1 MVQGDEAMTDA
12 IEVLRSLFDSDWNI
26 SPKPS
31 ILDIATLD
39 AGEGKRTRLQDH
51 DIIRLFETSH
61 NEAQPE
67 LLFDFVNEHVN
78 ITIDIRTMKGRGRLS
93 ELRDEV
99 RRIIHKYRKGDGSN
113 FDRVIFKTRTD
124 LSDRS
129 KRLFRYT
136 LQAELVTFSIPLPV
150 VS

>member
-1 MVQGDEAMTDA
+1 MADA
-12 IEVLRSLFDSDWNI
+12 IEAIRALLEAQWNV

-31 ILDIATLD
+31 ILDIATLE

-51 DIIRLFETSH
+51 DIIRIFETAH

-67 LLFDFVNEHVN
+67 LLFDFVNIHVN
-78 ITIDIRTMKGRGRLS
+78 LTIDIRTVKGRERLS
-93 ELRDEV
+93 DLRDEV

-113 FDRVIFKTRTD
+113 FDRAIFKTRTD
-124 LSDRS
+124 LSDRN

-136 LQAELVTFSIPLPV
+136 MQAEVVTFAQPLPV
-150 VS
+150 I

>member
-1 MVQGDEAMTDA
+1 MTDA
-12 IEVLRSLFDSDWNI
+12 IEAIRDIIDVNWNV

-51 DIIRLFETSH
+51 DIIRIFETAH

-67 LLFDFVNEHVN
+67 LAFDFVNEHIN
-78 ITIDIRTMKGRGRLS
+78 LTIDIRTVKGRNRLS
-93 ELRDEV
+93 ELRNEV
-99 RRIIHKYRKGDGSN
+99 RRILHLVRKGDN
-113 FDRVIFKTRTD
+113 ATFDRVIFKTRTD

-136 LQAELVTFSIPLPV
+136 MQAECVIFAQPLPTL
-150 VS
+150 

>member
-1 MVQGDEAMTDA
+1 MADA
-12 IEVLRSLFDSDWNI
+12 IATIESLLDSEWNV

-39 AGEGKRTRLQDH
+39 RGEGKRTRLQDH
-51 DIIRLFETSH
+51 DVIRIFETAH

-67 LLFDFVNEHVN
+67 LLFDFVNIHVN
-78 ITIDIRTMKGRGRLS
+78 LTIDVRTMKSRSRLGD
-93 ELRDEV
+93 LRDEV
-99 RRIIHKYRKGDGSN
+99 RRILHKYRKGDGIN
-113 FDRVIFKTRTD
+113 FDRAIFKTRTD

-136 LQAELVTFSIPLPV
+136 MQVEIVTFAQPLPTI
-150 VS
+150 

>member
-1 MVQGDEAMTDA
+1 MVDA
-12 IEVLRSLFDSDWNI
+12 ISAIQSLIDTGWNI

-39 AGEGKRTRLQDH
+39 VGEGKRTRLQDH
-51 DIIRLFETSH
+51 DIIRIFETAH

-78 ITIDIRTMKGRGRLS
+78 LTIDMRTVKGRERLS
-93 ELRDEV
+93 DLRDEV
-99 RRIIHKYRKGDGSN
+99 RRIIHKNRKGDGSN
-113 FDRVIFKTRTD
+113 FDRAIFKTRTD

-136 LQAELVTFSIPLPV
+136 MQVEVVTFAQPLEII
-150 VS
+150 

>member
-1 MVQGDEAMTDA
+1 MTDA
-12 IEVLRSLFDSDWNI
+12 IEHVRAMLDRDWSI

-31 ILDIATLD
+31 ILDIANVEV
-39 AGEGKRTRLQDH
+39 GEGKRARLQDH
-51 DIIRLFETSH
+51 DVIRIFETAH

-67 LLFDFVNEHVN
+67 LFFDFVNEHIN
-78 ITIDIRTMKGRGRLS
+78 LTIDVRTMRSRERLS
-93 ELRDEV
+93 ALRDEV
-99 RRIIHKYRKGDGSN
+99 RRILHKNRKGDGVN
-113 FDRVIFKTRTD
+113 ADRVIFKTRTD

-136 LQAELVTFSIPLPV
+136 IQAEVVKFAQPLPL

>member
-1 MVQGDEAMTDA
+1 MTDGIDA
-12 IEVLRSLFDSDWNI
+12 IVSLLQKDWSV

-51 DIIRLFETSH
+51 DIIRVFETAH

-67 LLFDFVNEHVN
+67 LLFDFVNIHVN
-78 ITIDIRTMKGRGRLS
+78 LTIDMRTVKGRERLGAI
-93 ELRDEV
+93 RDEV
-99 RRIIHKYRKGDGSN
+99 RRILHKYRKGDGSN
-113 FDRVIFKTRTD
+113 FDRAIFKTRTD

-136 LQAELVTFSIPLPV
+136 MQAELVTFAQPLPI

>member
-1 MVQGDEAMTDA
+1 MTDA
-12 IEVLRSLFDSDWNI
+12 IEAIRKLLDQDWNI

-31 ILDIATLD
+31 ILDIANLD

-51 DIIRLFETSH
+51 DIIRIFETAH

-67 LLFDFVNEHVN
+67 LLFDFVNEHIN
-78 ITIDIRTMKGRGRLS
+78 LTIDVRTVKGRDRLS
-93 ELRDEV
+93 ALRNEV
-99 RRIIHKYRKGDGSN
+99 RRILHKYRKGDNST

-136 LQAELVTFSIPLPV
+136 MQAECVIFAQPLPV
-150 VS
+150 I

>member
-1 MVQGDEAMTDA
+1 MVDA
-12 IEVLRSLFDSDWNI
+12 IASIQSLIDTNWNI

-31 ILDIATLD
+31 ILDIAAID

-51 DIIRLFETSH
+51 DIIRIFETAH

-78 ITIDIRTMKGRGRLS
+78 LTIDVRTVKGRSRLS
-93 ELRDEV
+93 DLRDEV
-99 RRIIHKYRKGDGSN
+99 RRIIHNTRIGDGSN
-113 FDRVIFKTRTD
+113 FDRAIFKTRTD

-136 LQAELVTFSIPLPV
+136 MQVELVTFAQPLEII
-150 VS
+150 

>member
-1 MVQGDEAMTDA
+1 MTDA
-12 IEVLRSLFDSDWNI
+12 IDSIVSLLNSNWNV

-31 ILDIATLD
+31 ILDIATTEG
-39 AGEGKRTRLQDH
+39 GEGKRTRLQDH
-51 DIIRLFETSH
+51 DIIRVFETAH

-67 LLFDFVNEHVN
+67 LLFDFVNIHVN
-78 ITIDIRTMKGRGRLS
+78 LTIDIRTVKGRTRLAS
-93 ELRDEV
+93 LRDEV
-99 RRIIHKYRKGDGSN
+99 RRILHANRKGVNGH

-136 LQAELVTFSIPLPV
+136 MQAEVVIFAQPLPAL
-150 VS
+150 

>member
-1 MVQGDEAMTDA
+1 MVDA
-12 IEVLRSLFDSDWNI
+12 ISAIQSLIDTGWNI

-39 AGEGKRTRLQDH
+39 VGEGKRTRLQDH
-51 DIIRLFETSH
+51 DIIRIFETAH

-78 ITIDIRTMKGRGRLS
+78 LTIDMRTVKGRERLS
-93 ELRDEV
+93 DLRDEV
-99 RRIIHKYRKGDGSN
+99 RRIIHKNRKGDGSN
-113 FDRVIFKTRTD
+113 FDRAIFKTRTD

-136 LQAELVTFSIPLPV
+136 MQVELVTFAQPLEII
-150 VS
+150 